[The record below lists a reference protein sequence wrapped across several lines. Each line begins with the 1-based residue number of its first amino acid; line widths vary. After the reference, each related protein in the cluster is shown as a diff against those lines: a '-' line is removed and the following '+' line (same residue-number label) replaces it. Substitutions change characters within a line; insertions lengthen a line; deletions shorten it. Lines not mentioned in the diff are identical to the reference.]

1 MKKISVL
8 IADDQEITREGLV
21 QMLRHQDT
29 IRVEGL
35 ANHGAQLMELMWEK
49 QPDVVLLDIRMPVL
63 DGQTAARLLREQY
76 PQTGIVVLT
85 NYDDD
90 ELVKS
95 LMATGVQGYLLK
107 NTGRV
112 ELVNAI
118 ETVHAGRQYYCAAI
132 EEKMESFAAPPPP
145 RESDLPDLSRREQ
158 EVMELICQGCQNK
171 QIGRQLGISTRTV
184 EKVRERLYE
193 KLDVNNSYGLIMF
206 ALQHGLFQEKP
217 LHR

>member
-35 ANHGAQLMELMWEK
+35 AAHGAQLLELVWEK
-49 QPDVVLLDIRMPVL
+49 RPDVVLLDICMPVL
-63 DGQTAARLLREQY
+63 DGRSAARLLREQY
-76 PQTGIVVLT
+76 PQTGIVVLS

-95 LMATGVQGYLLK
+95 LLATGVQGYLLK

-118 ETVHAGRQYYCAAI
+118 ETVHAGKRYYCAAI
-132 EEKMESFAAPPPP
+132 EEKMESFAAPPQPVQ
-145 RESDLPDLSRREQ
+145 SNLPDLSRRER
-158 EVMELICQGCQNK
+158 EVMEGICQGYQNK
-171 QIGRQLGISTRTV
+171 QIGRQLGISARTV

-193 KLDVNNSYGLIMF
+193 KLGVNNTFGVMMF
-206 ALQHGLFQEKP
+206 AREHGLFQ
-217 LHR
+217 